1 MTTKLKLTGVRLS
14 FPKLF
19 EAEQYEG
26 KGPFRYGAAFWVPK
40 TDTALIA
47 RVNDAI
53 QAEAKAAWG
62 AKAGAMLIEILPDK
76 KACCWIDG
84 ARKDAEDYWVLGSY
98 RPQEKGRPLVIDQ
111 AKTPLVA
118 ADGKPYAGCWVNA
131 TVEIY
136 TTNKPNTGVRC
147 GLLGVQFL
155 RDGDAFGGGTPPN
168 PDDFEALGEGADAE
182 SLA

>member
-1 MTTKLKLTGVRLS
+1 MTTKVKLTNVRLS

-26 KGPFRYGAAFWVPK
+26 KGAFRFGATFWIPK
-40 TDTALIA
+40 TDTTQIA
-47 RVNDAI
+47 RVNEAI
-53 QAEAKAAWG
+53 QTEAKAAWG
-62 AKAGAMLIEILPDK
+62 AKAAAKLTEILPDK
-76 KACCWIDG
+76 KACCFIDG
-84 ARKDAEDYWVLGSY
+84 TRKDADDVWVLASY

-111 AKTPLVA
+111 QKNPLVA
-118 ADGKPYAGCWVNA
+118 TDGKPYAGCYVNA

-136 TTNKPNTGVRC
+136 TTNKPNEGVRC

-155 RDGDAFGGGTPPN
+155 KDGDAFGGGTPPN
-168 PDDFEALGEGADAE
+168 PDDFEALAEGANAD